1 MKWSEEAWNA
11 AAEIYDRILELPFV
25 RELAAG
31 TLSRE
36 RFQFYIGQD
45 SMYIDNYSRVLAHVG
60 SRMPRKEWMEDFL
73 RFASDGIAVEK
84 ALHEFYL
91 TGHDTGS
98 LRPSPTCL
106 LYNSYEAAKAM
117 APVEVEAASILPCFW
132 VYQRVGESI
141 MRECAEGNPY
151 ARWIETYG
159 DEGFAESN
167 RRAIEICDG
176 LAEGASPEARAQMT
190 EAFVMSTRM
199 EWMFWDS
206 AYRMEQWPV

>member
-167 RRAIEICDG
+167 CRAIEICDG
-176 LAEGASPEARAQMT
+176 LAEGASPEVRAQMT

>member
-11 AAEIYDRILELPFV
+11 AAEIYDRILALPFV
-25 RELAAG
+25 KELAAG

-132 VYQRVGESI
+132 VYQ
-141 MRECAEGNPY
+141 
-151 ARWIETYG
+151 
-159 DEGFAESN
+159 
-167 RRAIEICDG
+167 
-176 LAEGASPEARAQMT
+176 LALIHI
-190 EAFVMSTRM
+190 
-199 EWMFWDS
+199 
-206 AYRMEQWPV
+206 

>member
-25 RELAAG
+25 KELAAG

-117 APVEVEAASILPCFW
+117 EPVEVEAASILPCFW

-159 DEGFAESN
+159 DEGFAEST

-176 LAEGASPEARAQMT
+176 LAEGASPEVRAQMT